1 MSLERMSAWMS
12 GLFILVFLVC
22 LALLLEMSR
31 SVSRLAETRSVQSQA
46 LAENLQFFSNMER
59 LIVLGDQ
66 MLSTAEHQQQLEHA
80 VAVQALLF
88 HPSVQQ
94 RLQLVDELPLIY
106 QRITY
111 ISSQLTLAQ
120 QAHEQADFFAYRRDA
135 LQHWAEVRHA
145 LKQLSADTSATL
157 VSDVE
162 QVSQGMTAVTRQLIV
177 TAFAAVLIGLCA
189 SVTFYLFFRVKLYQP
204 IMQVYRHLLC
214 SKEGRSADAPLANA
228 NSQELAQ
235 VFEVVNHLLDARRS
249 LEYISS
255 YDPLTGLQ
263 NRRALM
269 AALGRLVHT
278 DSQRT
283 QQAALLYLDLDNFKA
298 INDVMDHSVGDIF
311 LQHIARR
318 ISDELGES
326 ATRARIGGDE
336 FIVLLPDIKSPE
348 SVKELAHRLQ
358 QVIARASAIG
368 EFEVSVTATVGISL
382 YPHDGVSSDTL
393 IKHAEIAMY
402 HGKSLGRGLIHF
414 FDERMNQQVS
424 AQLQLESDL
433 YKACKNKEFEL
444 FYQPQVASDGMTI
457 MGAEALLRWCKADG
471 TKVLPPDLISQAEDN
486 GYIHEIG
493 AWVIDEAC
501 NTLKRWQQQGLE
513 LSLAVN
519 ISARQLEGHQVVD
532 VVAQALARS
541 KIDPQRLEL
550 EITESAAMQ
559 APEATAVCLE
569 RLKKLGVKLAIDDF
583 GTGYSS
589 LAYLKLFPIDKIK
602 LDRTFVRE
610 LPGNAR
616 DQAICAVSIGLANSL
631 GLTII
636 AEGVENQAQ
645 LNYLAEQGYQQY
657 QGYYFSRPVALEQF
671 MQQLSIANP
680 PSEDPS
686 SWQSRI

>member
-636 AEGVENQAQ
+636 AEGV
-645 LNYLAEQGYQQY
+645 
-657 QGYYFSRPVALEQF
+657 RTK
-671 MQQLSIANP
+671 
-680 PSEDPS
+680 PS
-686 SWQSRI
+686 

>member
-616 DQAICAVSIGLANSL
+616 DQAICAVSIGL
-631 GLTII
+631 TII

-686 SWQSRI
+686 SWQSRV

>member
-686 SWQSRI
+686 SWQSRV

>member
-214 SKEGRSADAPLANA
+214 SKEGRSADAPLTNA

-616 DQAICAVSIGLANSL
+616 DQAICAVSIGL
-631 GLTII
+631 TII

-686 SWQSRI
+686 SWQSRV

>member
-1 MSLERMSAWMS
+1 MS

-31 SVSRLAETRSVQSQA
+31 SVSQLSANRSAQSQA

-66 MLSTAEHQQQLEHA
+66 MLSTVERQQQLEHA

-88 HPSVQQ
+88 HPSIQSRLSLSESSQQ
-94 RLQLVDELPLIY
+94 LY
-106 QRITY
+106 QRITH
-111 ISSQLTLAQ
+111 ISWQLSQA
-120 QAHEQADFFAYRRDA
+120 AEANDPKDFFAFRRDA
-135 LQHWAEVRHA
+135 LESWGEVRQA
-145 LKQLSADTSATL
+145 LKRISTDTSARL
-157 VSDVE
+157 VSGVE
-162 QVSQGMTAVTRQLIV
+162 QVSQGMTALTRQLIV

-189 SVTFYLFFRVKLYQP
+189 CITFYLFFRFKLYQP
-204 IMQVYRHLLC
+204 IMQVYRHLLL
-214 SKEGRSADAPLANA
+214 SKEGRGAEAPLINA
-228 NSQELAQ
+228 NSQELEQ

-263 NRRALM
+263 NRRALI
-269 AALGRLVHT
+269 AALGRLVHG
-278 DSQRT
+278 DSQRKR
-283 QQAALLYLDLDNFKA
+283 QAALLYLDLDNFKA

-318 ISDELGES
+318 ISDVLGEG
-326 ATRARIGGDE
+326 ATCARIGGDE
-336 FIVLLPDIKSPE
+336 FIVLMPQIESPE
-348 SVKELAHRLQ
+348 QAKIKARLLQ

-382 YPHDGVSSDTL
+382 YPHDGFNSDTL

-402 HGKSLGRGLIHF
+402 HGKSLGRGMIHF
-414 FDERMNQQVS
+414 FDERMNVQVS
-424 AQLQLESDL
+424 AQLQLESDI

-444 FYQPQVASDGMTI
+444 FYQPQVASDGVTI
-457 MGAEALLRWCKADG
+457 VGAEALLRWCKADG
-471 TKVLPPDLISQAEDN
+471 TKVLPPDLISLAEDN

-493 AWVIDEAC
+493 EWVVNEAC
-501 NTLKRWQQQGLE
+501 DTLSAWQNSGMD

-519 ISARQLEGHQVVD
+519 ISARQLEGYHIVD
-532 VVAQALARS
+532 VVEQALARTR
-541 KIDPQRLEL
+541 IRPERLEL

-559 APEATAVCLE
+559 APEITAVCLE

-602 LDRTFVRE
+602 LDRTFVKE

-616 DQAICAVSIGLANSL
+616 DQAICSVSIGLANSL

-645 LNYLAEQGYQQY
+645 LSYLAEQGYQQY
-657 QGYYFSRPVALEQF
+657 QGYYFSRPVTLDLF

-686 SWQSRI
+686 TWQSRV